1 MLINNEAKSYL
12 AEQIKSVYDGE
23 FKVLTLDNGIK
34 ITMIPNSKGNFIA
47 MLEMEIKPNKKS
59 KPNYFYE

>member
-12 AEQIKSVYDGE
+12 TEQIKSVYDGE

-34 ITMIPNSKGNFIA
+34 VTMIPNSKGNFIA
-47 MLEMEIKPNKKS
+47 MIEMEIKPNKKS